1 MRVPWVVLMIAAMA
15 VNSQADSGSF
25 VPSKIKAVTVF
36 SNQALV
42 TREAGV
48 DLREGFNVIQLAIDA
63 FSIDPDSVTARL
75 FGEGEILSVQ
85 FKELPVV
92 DAPQEIIDT
101 IEKKIEAL
109 QNNRQALINKERILQ
124 NKATFLSAFLDFS
137 ETQLPKEIQTRSL
150 DVGELENTLAF
161 LETGFGEIY
170 AGLHSIGIEVKGL
183 DAEIKVLEQ
192 ELNARRGALQS
203 SAKVI
208 EIQFNAVNSQQTRVE
223 AQYLVRNAGWS
234 PLYKVSVPPGLDA
247 VDMTMFAKINQ
258 MSGEHW
264 DSATLVVSNVIPL
277 RGIRLPSLS
286 SWILD
291 APRPLTRVAG
301 YSDTAMRK
309 SIPSATSL
317 DEAAGAQKEPA
328 EAAYAETEVR
338 RLPLSFEY
346 ILPQPVDIESRAKET
361 ILPLFTK
368 KLQGKVSYLSVP
380 QKSPLTYL
388 VARIKADREL
398 LSGPLNVYF
407 GGRYVGKTQLV
418 EKKAGESFELALGAD
433 REVTVKREKISDKV
447 KETAFFGKVERDIV
461 VREVAYKTTVENLKS
476 TPVAVQVLD
485 NIPVARTD
493 RIEIKD
499 VVMTPEPVEK
509 NHNDREGVMLWRLEL
524 TPSEKREIQIT
535 FVVNYPKDLILPD
548 F

>member
-1 MRVPWVVLMIAAMA
+1 MRVSWIVILIAAMA

-48 DLREGFNVIQLAIDA
+48 ELREGFNVIQLVIDA

-85 FKELPVV
+85 LKELPVV

-137 ETQLPKEIQTRSL
+137 KTQLPKEIQTRSL

-170 AGLHSIGIEVKGL
+170 AGLHSVDIEVKGL

-192 ELNARRGALQS
+192 ELDARRGALQS

-208 EIQFNAVNSQQTRVE
+208 EVQFNVVNSQQTRVE
-223 AQYLVRNAGWS
+223 VQYLVRNAGWS
-234 PLYKVSVPPGLDA
+234 PLYKVSVPPGFDA
-247 VDMTMFAKINQ
+247 VDMTMFAKITQ

-291 APRPLTRVAG
+291 APRPMARVAG

-309 SIPSATSL
+309 SIPSATSV

-368 KLQGKVSYLSVP
+368 KLQGKVSHLTVP
-380 QKSPLTYL
+380 QKSSLTYL

-476 TPVAVQVLD
+476 TPVAVQVID

-535 FVVNYPKDLILPD
+535 FVVSYPKDLILPD